1 MDFLIKILITAL
13 AIFITARLLDGVK
26 IKSFGTSIWAA
37 LLLLVLN
44 MTITPI
50 LQIIS
55 IPITI
60 LTLGIFAFIVNAFV
74 VYLSSKLISG
84 FEIRSFGWALIFALV
99 LALVKSFLFWLF

>member
-1 MDFLIKILITAL
+1 MEFIIRLLVTAL

-26 IKSFGTSIWAA
+26 IKSFGTSILAA
-37 LLLLVLN
+37 IVLLILN

-50 LQIIS
+50 LQFIS

-74 VYLSSKLISG
+74 VYISSKLISG
-84 FEIRSFGWALIFALV
+84 FEIRSFGWAIIFALV
-99 LALVKSFLFWLF
+99 LAAVKAFLFWIF

>member
-1 MDFLIKILITAL
+1 MSFIIKILITAL
-13 AIFITARLLDGVK
+13 AIFITAGLLDGVK
-26 IKSFGTSIWAA
+26 IKSFGTSILAA
-37 LLLLVLN
+37 LVLLLLN

-60 LTLGIFAFIVNAFV
+60 VTLGIFACIVNAFV